1 MIEDLKNTLFATMP
15 AKELEEYLK
24 LVDCQEIQQGAD
36 IYTTGNTFYAK
47 KDNRLYVSIFGD
59 SHIKGK
65 EGPVG
70 LFYSFAPD
78 GVRAVQS
85 TDTEQYIPDIPKF
98 FTWLP
103 YPFQLR
109 EIVAEKNKMSWQAAY
124 CSFLDWLKRQNENY
138 TNESIATAV
147 WCKEALEEG

>member
-1 MIEDLKNTLFATMP
+1 MTEDLKNTLFSSMP
-15 AKELEEYLK
+15 KKEFEEYLQV
-24 LVDCQEIQQGAD
+24 VDCPEIQQEAE
-36 IYTTGNTFYAK
+36 IYTTGNTFYSK

-59 SHIKGK
+59 SYIKGK

-70 LFYSFAPD
+70 LFYSFAHD
-78 GVRAVQS
+78 GVKAVQS

-98 FTWLP
+98 FTWVP

-109 EIVAEKNKMSWQAAY
+109 EIVARKKKMNWQAAY

-138 TNESIATAV
+138 INENIATAV
-147 WCKEALEEG
+147 WCKEVMEEG